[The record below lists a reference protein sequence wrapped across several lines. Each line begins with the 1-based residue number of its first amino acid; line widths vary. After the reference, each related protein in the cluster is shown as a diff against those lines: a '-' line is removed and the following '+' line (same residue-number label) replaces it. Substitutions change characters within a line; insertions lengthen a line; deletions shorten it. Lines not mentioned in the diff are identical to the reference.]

1 MSLIIRLIAG
11 ALAFWAATSLISG
24 VDVIGGA
31 WSYLWVALLFGL
43 INGILGSI
51 VKLLTLPAILI
62 TLGLFSL
69 VVNAAMLMLTARW
82 SDRLDVVDFWSAL
95 WASLIISLI
104 TTIITKSL
112 KSKKKFNSLKPLPD
126 KPQPHLGGEEVSLI
140 KLSLQIG

>member
-24 VDVIGGA
+24 VDVNGGA

-69 VVNAAMLMLTARW
+69 VVNAAMLMLTARR
-82 SDRLDVVDFWSAL
+82 SDHLDITDFWSAL
-95 WASLIISLI
+95 WASFIISLI
-104 TTIITKSL
+104 TTIITRGL
-112 KSKKKFNSLKPLPD
+112 KSKK
-126 KPQPHLGGEEVSLI
+126 
-140 KLSLQIG
+140 

>member
-11 ALAFWAATSLISG
+11 ALAFWAATSLLSG
-24 VDVIGGA
+24 VSVHGGA

-69 VVNAAMLMLTARW
+69 VINAAMLMLTARW
-82 SDRLDVVDFWSAL
+82 SDRLDVTDFWSAL

-104 TTIITKSL
+104 TTIITKAL
-112 KSKKKFNSLKPLPD
+112 KSKK
-126 KPQPHLGGEEVSLI
+126 
-140 KLSLQIG
+140 